1 MSSGRI
7 LIKDGTL
14 IDGTGRE
21 PAADTAVLIE
31 DGMIKAT
38 GAAATQDAAHGP
50 AVRAIDAG
58 GQYVLP
64 GLIDGHVHLSM
75 VQGTPAGIRFPTSAE
90 HCTLRAAQY
99 LPAILRAGVTSV
111 SVPGGKWFV
120 DVTLREAVNTGMLEG
135 PRIYAAGRAL
145 SPPGGIFSR
154 HQPPWDQKLP
164 EDVVGV
170 LCNTVNDYI
179 TETRRQCAAGVDLI
193 KIADSVWGDTQ
204 TVSRAD
210 IAAVVDEAHRRGAKV
225 TIHSRGSGTTR
236 DAALAGVD
244 WIFHA
249 DFATGEDLDAVA
261 EAAIPIMPTFTQG
274 KIWALH
280 GKEVPQETKDRLKW
294 QLDINVN
301 SMQAAK
307 KRGIKLLIGT
317 DSGNAPVMTIGKWHG
332 YEAAFFVNHLGY
344 SPLEV
349 IAIHTRDNATV
360 MGLAGKLGTIEPGM
374 IADVVVLDADPTKYI
389 QVLGDPA
396 HVKTVIKDGR
406 EIDLGL
412 GNERGQAAEAWS
424 A

>member
-21 PAADTAVLIE
+21 PAAGTAVLIE
-31 DGMIKAT
+31 NGLIKAT
-38 GAAATQDAAHGP
+38 GAAAIRDAAQGGP
-50 AVRAIDAG
+50 AVRTIDAG
-58 GQYVLP
+58 GRYVLP

-90 HCTLRAAQY
+90 HCTLRAAQH
-99 LPAILRAGVTSV
+99 LPAILRAGFTSV

-135 PRIYAAGRAL
+135 PRIFAAGRAL

-154 HQPPWDQKLP
+154 HQPPWDRRLP
-164 EDVVGV
+164 DDAVGV
-170 LCNTVNDYI
+170 LCNTLDDYV
-179 TETRRQCAAGVDLI
+179 TETRRQCAVGVDLI

-204 TVSRAD
+204 TVSRAE

-225 TIHSRGSGTTR
+225 TIHARGSGTTR

-261 EAAIPIMPTFTQG
+261 HAGIPIMPTFAQG
-274 KIWALH
+274 EIWALH
-280 GKEVPQETKDRLKW
+280 GKDVPPETRDRLKW
-294 QLDINVN
+294 QLEVNVT

-307 KRGIKLLIGT
+307 ARGIKLLIGT

-332 YEAAFFVNHLGY
+332 YEAAFFVKHLGY
-344 SPLEV
+344 SPSGSQSPR
-349 IAIHTRDNATV
+349 AARAS
-360 MGLAGKLGTIEPGM
+360 LAGW
-374 IADVVVLDADPTKYI
+374 
-389 QVLGDPA
+389 
-396 HVKTVIKDGR
+396 
-406 EIDLGL
+406 
-412 GNERGQAAEAWS
+412 AAAAIS
-424 A
+424 P

>member
-1 MSSGRI
+1 MSGGRI

-21 PAADTAVLIE
+21 PAAGTAVLIE
-31 DGMIKAT
+31 NGVISAT
-38 GAAATQDAAHGP
+38 GTAAIRDAAHGP
-50 AVRAIDAG
+50 AVRTIDAG

-90 HCTLRAAQY
+90 HCTLRAAQH
-99 LPAILRAGVTSV
+99 LPTILRAGFTSV
-111 SVPGGKWFV
+111 LVPGGKWFV

-135 PRIYAAGRAL
+135 PRIFAAGRAL
-145 SPPGGIFSR
+145 TPRGGIFSR

-164 EDVVGV
+164 DDMVGV
-170 LCNTVNDYI
+170 LCNTLDDYI
-179 TETRRQCAAGVDLI
+179 TETRRQCAAGVNLI

-204 TVSRAD
+204 TVSRAE

-249 DFATGEDLDAVA
+249 DFATGDDLDAVA
-261 EAAIPIMPTFTQG
+261 KAGIPIMPTFAQG
-274 KIWALH
+274 EIWALH
-280 GKEVPQETKDRLKW
+280 GNDVPQETKDRLKW
-294 QLDINVN
+294 QLDVNVA

-307 KRGIKLLIGT
+307 ARGIKLLIGT

-332 YEAAFFVNHLGY
+332 YEAAFFVEHLGY

-349 IAIHTRDNATV
+349 ITIQTRDNATV

-374 IADVVVLDADPTKYI
+374 IADVIVLDADPTKHI
-389 QVLGDPA
+389 QILGDPA

-406 EIDLGL
+406 EIDLGSQP
-412 GNERGQAAEAWS
+412 ETRGRLAA
-424 A
+424 